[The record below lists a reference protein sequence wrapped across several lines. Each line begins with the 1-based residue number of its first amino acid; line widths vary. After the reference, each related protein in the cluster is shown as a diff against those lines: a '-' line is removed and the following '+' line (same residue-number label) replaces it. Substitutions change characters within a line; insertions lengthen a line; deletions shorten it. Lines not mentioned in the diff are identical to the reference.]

1 MKDTTRLSSSTST
14 SNDASA
20 SPEMLSRSQDDLKGE
35 SRKMSNLKLGDKAK
49 KKAWYNVIY
58 PSYKSRTEDFKK
70 LFNLPEDERLLVGKC
85 DSQIFFLKGELCSDK
100 KIVYGI
106 S

>member
-35 SRKMSNLKLGDKAK
+35 SKKMSLGDKAK

-85 DSQIFFLKGELCSDK
+85 DSQIFFLKGVLCSDK